1 MAVCGPRSYELDEG
15 GFWIPA
21 IDDFRKKRP
30 VEGWPAFRAITK
42 DRRICDFD
50 KSAIAIEQ
58 GHRSMG
64 AGVYADYV
72 RHCEACSKNALA
84 IRVLMRIDVVP

>member
-1 MAVCGPRSYELDEG
+1 
-15 GFWIPA
+15 
-21 IDDFRKKRP
+21 
-30 VEGWPAFRAITK
+30 
-42 DRRICDFD
+42 
-50 KSAIAIEQ
+50 
-58 GHRSMG
+58 MG